1 MCHFLAIRIT
11 LTHILFIFEPFLE
24 ITKVMEG
31 DKPTGSMVIPLY
43 VMVWNDLIK
52 REQDL
57 PRRGSLY
64 PMISAM
70 IKKTD
75 GILQEALGCETL
87 VMETILNPAFRL
99 RFFSKHFGPT
109 SSKFQEAEAVLDK
122 NFEFYL
128 ESFPTKPKSSNH
140 YPSFRRVESGTS
152 RRAFFSEVFSDHEED
167 EMGADKQLQDYLQG
181 VIKMKAPEYD
191 CEDPAAALLWWKV
204 SIIH

>member
-1 MCHFLAIRIT
+1 MIT
-11 LTHILFIFEPFLE
+11 LEANSDEENAKVKRRKESSNDKLAHKDSIHAYFGKPFHQP
-24 ITKVMEG
+24 G
-31 DKPTGSMVIPLY
+31 DLT
-43 VMVWNDLIK
+43 
-52 REQDL
+52 
-57 PRRGSLY
+57 RRGSLY

-87 VMETILNPAFRL
+87 VMATILNPAFRL

-122 NFEFYL
+122 NFDFYL

-152 RRAFFSEVFSDHEED
+152 RWEFFSEVFSDHEED
-167 EMGADKQLQDYLQG
+167 DMGADKQLQDYFQG

-191 CEDPAAALLWWKV
+191 CEDPAAALLWWQV